1 MKSNS
6 TILTL
11 AFLVISL
18 NSFSQSTGKM
28 TDKRD
33 GKEYKTVKI
42 GTQTWMAENLA
53 FKSPEGW
60 KAYDNLVS
68 NVKLYGYLYNWITAR
83 KICPTGWHTPSDKD
97 WTKLVAF
104 LGGDKTA
111 GQKLK
116 GYWGSRS
123 DSSNISGFTALP
135 GGMGFY
141 FGEKKPTFKFSTIGK
156 AAWWWSS
163 TDSLSRYLDDYVGIY
178 RSKSSPDCFFS
189 VRCLK
194 N

>member
-6 TILTL
+6 AILTL
-11 AFLVISL
+11 VFLVITLS
-18 NSFSQSTGKM
+18 SSAQTSGKM
-28 TDKRD
+28 ADKRD

-53 FKSPEGW
+53 FKAKEGW

-68 NVKLYGYLYNWITAR
+68 NVNLYGYLYNWITAR
-83 KICPTGWHTPSDKD
+83 KICPTGWRTPSDKD
-97 WTKLVAF
+97 WTKLVSF

-116 GYWGSRS
+116 GNWGSRS
-123 DSSNISGFTALP
+123 DSANTSGFNALP

-141 FGEKKPTFKFSTIGK
+141 FGEKTVTFRFSTIGK

-189 VRCLK
+189 VRCIK